1 MLISCCSFSG
11 PKSNKYRS
19 VGSRVSAR
27 ARTRWFLLYTLYH
40 NPGVRVY
47 RKQYIQYMNEMK
59 ERLYRHYNLNKTSLG
74 KLIKGVNKSVAPI
87 SAAHGNVPEEAL
99 GIGANWTALLGANKF
114 LMALQR
120 DMMKKDA
127 NLDQG
132 TDATELNPLGNLFA
146 NGNIFGATKTTTTEP
161 KENGVDNSGSNQTTK
176 PSLWG
181 KARTLATKVP
191 ETTIDINEGYIEEQ
205 L

>member
-1 MLISCCSFSG
+1 MLIFSG
-11 PKSNKYRS
+11 PKGNKYRS
-19 VGSRVSAR
+19 AGARVSAR

-40 NPGVRVY
+40 NPGTRVY
-47 RKQYIQYMNEMK
+47 RKQYIQYMNDMK

-99 GIGANWTALLGANKF
+99 GLGANWTALLGANKF

-120 DMMKKDA
+120 DMMKKDT

-132 TDATELNPLGNLFA
+132 TDATELTSIFTTANLF
-146 NGNIFGATKTTTTEP
+146 GTSKSSTES
-161 KENGVDNSGSNQTTK
+161 KENGIAKSESNQTTK

-181 KARTLATKVP
+181 KARTLASKAP
-191 ETTIDINEGYIEEQ
+191 ETITVDIDEEYKEEK